1 MAYGI
6 SLSGLAS
13 AQEAIDVTSNNI
25 ANAQTIG
32 YKSGEYVFADQFFRA
47 QDPQNKDR
55 AGMGAYRQAIRRN
68 DNYGTIVNSANSLDM
83 AITGKG
89 MFILAKTIDGT
100 VPSETPSKFQ
110 YTRNGQFGVDSAGRV
125 VNQSGMYLVGYAADS
140 SGKVNYAAKSVLTL
154 NPTETLPQ
162 QATQNSKINLNLDD
176 RVSTITGNA
185 FSPTKPTT
193 YSQSTSQTVYDSLGE
208 SHTLSL
214 YYKKV
219 ASADLYL
226 SGTSAT
232 GSTFTFDP
240 TQSLGTTGVG
250 EQSNQIAS
258 TAVASTVAGAEE
270 TIDEGTLKFISG
282 GQESSTGVS
291 EISISQSG
299 DGYTDGV
306 YRNVALTSATGGAYS
321 VDTSASSSGIT
332 YVDTALVADGGSFV
346 AGAGYDNDG
355 TYYNVT
361 LSSAAGNGSGA
372 KATVK
377 VLNGAVSSV
386 AITTKGSG
394 YLAGDDLYVSTAEA
408 YSAGMMDTST
418 APTTAF
424 ATSVLGLKAV
434 TGYADGTYT
443 NVSLSSNGSGTG
455 ALAKIVIN
463 NGAVSSF
470 QITTAGKG
478 YASGDELYV
487 AASDAQTA
495 GMKSSASVTTTTE
508 GTGVFEVATV
518 TFSNLTAGQTVI
530 LGGRTFTSTA
540 TTTAARVADAFANGT
555 TTYGTVSGSVSGW
568 TVVDNSDG
576 TATFTS
582 STSGT
587 QTDLTK
593 TGTGT
598 ATVVTST
605 QGSGTAVAEIATATF
620 QDLSSGETVIFAGRT
635 FTAGSAGATAAQV
648 AAVFALTASSTS
660 GNSADGS
667 TVGAYTGAVSGWT
680 VVDNS
685 DGTAEFTATVAGVK
699 TNLSNTGAY
708 LTTSDLV
715 STVVTNIKSSGN
727 GAMATVIVKDGS
739 ISEVKMTAGGIGYA
753 SDDVLTIANGE
764 VGGGTP
770 VTKFKASVAS
780 LTSPT
785 ADQPLSG
792 GVDIVDTNSSN
803 TFVAGAGYDN
813 NGTYYNVPL
822 STDGSG
828 TGAYATIVV
837 SGTAPNKGVE
847 SVTITT
853 PGTGYASGDSL
864 YISTANALSAG
875 ILSNGAPT
883 TAFSTTV
890 DSLVTTGTGVQG
902 STYTLTL
909 RDGTILSVKQVSTS
923 ESGDFTYAVNAD
935 RFAVFATLDGNAVGQ
950 DASATN
956 PVTVNIGGADTSE
969 QISLGTM
976 AFIGG
981 KNIDSLAQD
990 AFGTPQFT
998 TSFTIDASA
1007 GEGTGYGQTINGG
1020 VVQLTLDSTD
1030 MTGYSSTAMTYDNT
1044 QDGHATAYISAYN
1057 VDSYGNLVATFDN
1070 GSQLTKGRVALAY
1083 FNNFEGLVPT
1093 GDNLFLAS
1101 TNSGEAETG
1110 EYANEGV
1117 LGAIRSKALESSNVD
1132 LTNELVRLMVLQRHY
1147 SAVSQATKIQVATL
1161 VDDALNIGR

>member
-226 SGTSAT
+226 SGTSAK

-291 EISISQSG
+291 EMSISQSG

-321 VDTSASSSGIT
+321 VDTSASSSGVT
-332 YVDTALVADGGSFV
+332 YIDTSATGTFV
-346 AGAGYDNDG
+346 AGDGYDNDG
-355 TYYNVT
+355 TYYNVS

-377 VLNGAVSSV
+377 IVGNAVSSV

-394 YLAGDDLYVSTAEA
+394 YLAGDDLYISTAEA
-408 YSAGMMDTST
+408 FSAGMMDVSGT
-418 APTTAF
+418 APTTPF
-424 ATSVLGLKAV
+424 ASSVLGLKAV

-443 NVSLSSNGSGTG
+443 NVTLSSHGSGTG
-455 ALAKIVIN
+455 ALGRIVIN

-470 QITTAGKG
+470 QITTAGKD
-478 YASGDELYV
+478 YAAGDDLYV
-487 AASDAQTA
+487 TGSVALAK
-495 GMKSSASVTTTTE
+495 GMKSAAAVSITTQ
-508 GTGVFEVATV
+508 GTG
-518 TFSNLTAGQTVI
+518 S
-530 LGGRTFTSTA
+530 
-540 TTTAARVADAFANGT
+540 
-555 TTYGTVSGSVSGW
+555 
-568 TVVDNSDG
+568 
-576 TATFTS
+576 
-582 STSGT
+582 
-587 QTDLTK
+587 
-593 TGTGT
+593 
-598 ATVVTST
+598 
-605 QGSGTAVAEIATATF
+605 VAEIATVTF
-620 QDLSSGETVIFAGRT
+620 QDLVSGESVTLGGRK
-635 FTAGSAGATAAQV
+635 FIAGSDGATAAQV
-648 AAVFALTASSTS
+648 AATFYASQTSLS
-660 GNSADGS
+660 GNAPAGSSVGTYVGAISDGS
-667 TVGAYTGAVSGWT
+667 TGWT
-680 VVDNS
+680 VANNL
-685 DGTAEFTATVAGVK
+685 DGTAVFTQETASASNDLTSTGTLTVSG
-699 TNLSNTGAY
+699 LI
-708 LTTSDLV
+708 
-715 STVVTNIKSSGN
+715 STVTTNIKASGN
-727 GAMATVIVKDGS
+727 GAMATIIVKDGAVS
-739 ISEVKMTAGGIGYA
+739 DYKLTAGGIGYA
-753 SDDVLTIANGE
+753 TDDVLTIATGE

-780 LTSPT
+780 LTTPT
-785 ADQPLSG
+785 ADQPSTG
-792 GVDIVDTNSSN
+792 GVDLVDTNSSN
-803 TFVAGAGYDN
+803 TFVAGTAYDN
-813 NGTYYNVPL
+813 DGTYYNVPL

-837 SGTAPNKGVE
+837 DSGAVS
-847 SVTITT
+847 SVTMTT

-864 YISTANALSAG
+864 YISTADTLSAG
-875 ILSNGAPT
+875 LMSSGSPST
-883 TAFSTTV
+883 PFSTTV
-890 DSLVTTGTGVQG
+890 DNLVTTGTGVQG

-909 RDGTILSVKQVSTS
+909 RDGTILSVKQNSTS
-923 ESGDFTYAVNAD
+923 ESGNFTYAVNAD